1 LTPAGYEVS
10 TDPARLDRD
19 LIHRFLSEESYW
31 AHGRERWRIERSI
44 DESITFGVYRGD
56 EQVAYARVVTD
67 RVTFAW
73 LADVFVI
80 GEHRGRGVGVALVQT
95 VLEHPDLRDVLR
107 WLLGTKD
114 AHDLYRRF
122 GFREVDAGRWMV
134 RDAVP

>member
-1 LTPAGYEVS
+1 LIPAGYEVS

-31 AHGRERWRIERSI
+31 ARGRERWRTERSI
-44 DESITFGVYRGD
+44 DDSLTFGVYRGA

-80 GEHRGRGVGVALVQT
+80 REDRGRGIGIALVQA
-95 VLEHPDLRDVLR
+95 VLEHPDLRDVRR

-114 AHDLYRRF
+114 AHELYRRF

-134 RDAVP
+134 RDAVQ